1 MLTKPFRTPA
11 HRLFC
16 KVLHTALAAVF
27 MLSMIVGSTTP
38 LGAQYISTLP
48 KPGEMVLLSP
58 KFGPVV
64 LKGLTIHPE
73 NPLEFDFLVDH
84 GETKQTDEEFK
95 QETQKLIKYFLAA
108 MTIPENESWVNLS
121 PYEGDRIIPDL
132 LASTEMGKQM
142 LEQDYLLKQLA
153 SSLTNPEK
161 ELGKKFWDSV
171 YKRAFDLYGTTEIP
185 VNTFNKVWIMPQKAV
200 ILEQDGYAFIGSSR
214 LKVMMAEDF
223 EAMQKNTVI
232 ASKASPSGTSE
243 AKQSLP
249 PNEIA
254 SSPAAPRNDITSLS
268 SQIFRETILP
278 EIEKEVNEGKNF
290 APVRQIYNSVIL
302 AAWYKK
308 NLKET
313 LLGKVYADKGKIKGV
328 DIPEKDVK
336 QKVYDQ
342 YLDAFR
348 RGVYNLVK
356 EDYDSSLQE
365 PLPRKYFSGGV
376 KFGKAASSAL
386 ETIRLDIK
394 TLSSAQITAISMF
407 LQGLLAEKRKS
418 GKKLD
423 RDTLERILSEKLNG
437 ESRSFAQAV
446 ADAIIDSGALDRVT
460 ALFTENKGEY
470 AITAGKDFIFSA
482 QTPEKVLIRIEQA
495 ITTYSDTILNDG
507 SRSYSYFLA
516 IEPFRMNGDL
526 KNLARELAALPPKN
540 RIFGTDV
547 AREAILKPSS
557 DMTQKSLRIIIEIL
571 TSRQNGRIQ
580 KPSERYLE
588 LLETAAQNGQAQRGT
603 PEQWPGS
610 ITEISRNNAGEENGF
625 LTRFWDPE
633 KNTSVIFFQSATG
646 EIQENMIAG
655 NITANPFLL
664 SAFDGD
670 AQKLLKWLDEKVV
683 ETTDL
688 FNGQKGLYIT
698 ILAAAWQSVKEFSRY
713 ETDPIINRLII
724 QIKTLNSTAGDELT
738 TQMARAQT
746 PQERQKIFN
755 ETLSQI
761 MRELSRTRPVEST
774 KIFETLL
781 QLATGIIDLKEK
793 RDVNIQIAYDAATNT
808 STINNVIVNGDWSN
822 TTLFDTIATS
832 AEIISRLSNVAKI
845 TSLTPQQQANLFQ
858 ILTKATTLEENSFR
872 LNTNKRYDPRV
883 EMILAEASS
892 IEARKTAQWIL
903 RAANNTPKERKESFI
918 NFLATIPS
926 STNADNFFTETAK
939 LLDLNLQP
947 LAPVASSTIIDRLD
961 GTIEFTSN
969 KGNSDETLITISPTV
984 SKGLG
989 GFESTTQ
996 SFKTADIQ
1004 SIISKIPD
1012 DMSAQTFK
1020 NLISIAKNKS
1030 PSTKEQG
1037 ALLNVLVTIHGLDT
1051 AEFAGRYSS
1060 KVNEILAL
1068 FGQVLYTTKLTSE
1081 NDAKEAFIK
1090 VAEER
1095 LRKNTDD
1102 IDALE
1107 RILEINTVSIKNLKS
1122 GEIKIFYSARTDTSI
1137 FTITYPAYQT
1147 KMGSTIPQRINV
1159 SHLHTLNGNWQNYSF
1174 DAFNDAEGFE
1184 KSVRVVATQGPNLT
1198 SLQQYNFLRIFDK
1211 ATGISFTTPDNNRI
1225 YYQILNQID
1234 SSTPDNAMFLTSMK
1248 ADITPQQKSQFFLE
1262 LLPAMLIANPAKI
1275 TPVAKILGVALE
1287 SNLTVAKATAASSTV
1302 GGIDFNPALLDLQI
1316 KRDSRGVP
1324 LPLPMQNIDQINIE
1338 GLYPVILNIQ
1348 PAKIENLPFLM
1359 STPPKPGPDKLSL
1372 AK

>member
-1 MLTKPFRTPA
+1 MLTKNFHIKKYSPVR
-11 HRLFC
+11 
-16 KVLHTALAAVF
+16 KVVSLAVAAIFV
-27 MLSMIVGSTTP
+27 LSMVAGPTTP
-38 LGAQYISTLP
+38 LSAQYISTLP

-58 KFGPVV
+58 KFDPVV

-84 GETKQTDEEFK
+84 GETKQTAEEFK

-223 EAMQKNTVI
+223 EAMQKTLDAGRSTPGKKSATNV
-232 ASKASPSGTSE
+232 
-243 AKQSLP
+243 QP
-249 PNEIA
+249 PTA
-254 SSPAAPRNDITSLS
+254 SLS
-268 SQIFRETILP
+268 SEIFRETILP
-278 EIEKEVNEGKNF
+278 EIEKEINEGKNF

-356 EDYDSSLQE
+356 EDYDLASQE
-365 PLPRKYFSGGV
+365 PLPRKYFSGGLE
-376 KFGKAASSAL
+376 FRASSVL
-386 ETIRLDIK
+386 ETIRLDMK
-394 TLSSAQITAISMF
+394 RLSSDQRATASIF
-407 LQGLLAEKRKS
+407 LRELLAKQRES
-418 GKKLD
+418 GNKPTDSDAL
-423 RDTLERILSEKLNG
+423 RDTLYKKLNG

-446 ADAIIDSGALDRVT
+446 ADAIISYGALEQVT
-460 ALFTENKGEY
+460 SLFTENKVES
-470 AITAGKDFIFSA
+470 ATAEKKAFIFSA
-482 QTPEKVLIRIEQA
+482 QTPEKVLAKIEQA
-495 ITTYSDTILNDG
+495 VTTYSDIILSSG
-507 SRSYSYFLA
+507 ARSYSYFLA
-516 IEPFRMNGDL
+516 LEPFRTNGDL
-526 KNLARELAALPPKN
+526 EKLARELAALPPKN
-540 RIFGTDV
+540 KIFGTDV
-547 AREAILKPSS
+547 PREAILKPGS
-557 DMTQKSLRIIIEIL
+557 DMTQKSLQIITEIL
-571 TSRQNGRIQ
+571 TSRQKGRLQ
-580 KPSERYLE
+580 KPSARYLE
-588 LLETAAQNGQAQRGT
+588 LLETSAQNGQAQRGT

-610 ITEISRNNAGEENGF
+610 ITEISRNNAGEKNGF

-655 NITANPFLL
+655 NITTNPFLL

-683 ETTDL
+683 ESTDL
-688 FNGQKGLYIT
+688 LNGQKGLYIT

-746 PQERQKIFN
+746 PQERQRIFN
-755 ETLSQI
+755 ETLSRI
-761 MRELSRTRPVEST
+761 MRELSRARPVEST

-808 STINNVIVNGDWSN
+808 STINNVIVNGDWRN

-845 TSLTPQQQANLFQ
+845 TSLTPQQQANHFQ
-858 ILTKATTLEENSFR
+858 ILTKATALEENSFR

-883 EMILAEASS
+883 EMILSEAPA
-892 IEARKTAQWIL
+892 IETAQWIVGV
-903 RAANNTPKERKESFI
+903 ANNTPREKKESFI

-926 STNADNFFTETAK
+926 STNANNFFTETAK

-961 GTIEFTSN
+961 GRIEFTPDKKN
-969 KGNSDETLITISPTV
+969 PDKTLIIIFPSLGV
-984 SKGLG
+984 SK
-989 GFESTTQ
+989 FTPQ

-1004 SIISKIPD
+1004 NIIPIIPD
-1012 DMSAQTFK
+1012 DMSAETFK

-1030 PSTKEQG
+1030 LSTEEQG

-1051 AEFAGRYSS
+1051 EEFAGKYSS

-1068 FGQVLYTTKLTSE
+1068 FGQVLYTPKLTSE

-1095 LRKNTDD
+1095 LAKNTDD

-1107 RILEINTVSIKNLKS
+1107 RILEINTISIKNLKN
-1122 GEIKIFYSARTDTSI
+1122 GEIKVFYNAQTDTST
-1137 FTITYPAYQT
+1137 FTVTYPAYQT
-1147 KMGSTIPQRINV
+1147 NMGSTIPQRIKV

-1174 DAFNDAEGFE
+1174 DAFNDAEVFE
-1184 KSVRVVATQGPNLT
+1184 NRIRIIADQGQNLT
-1198 SLQQYNFLRIFDK
+1198 SLQQYNFLRIFEK
-1211 ATGISFTTPDNNRI
+1211 ATGISFTDPKNDQI
-1225 YYQILNQID
+1225 YSQILAQAD
-1234 SSTPDNAMFLTSMK
+1234 SSTPDATMLLAPMK
-1248 ADITPQQKSQFFLE
+1248 AQISAQQKSQFLLE

-1275 TPVAKILGVALE
+1275 TPVAKILRVSLE
-1287 SNLTVAKATAASSTV
+1287 SNLTVSDKNVKVAAGSSAV

-1316 KRDSRGVP
+1316 KRDGRGVP

-1348 PAKIENLPFLM
+1348 PASIENLPLM
-1359 STPPKPGPDKLSL
+1359 MGTNPKPSDDKLSL